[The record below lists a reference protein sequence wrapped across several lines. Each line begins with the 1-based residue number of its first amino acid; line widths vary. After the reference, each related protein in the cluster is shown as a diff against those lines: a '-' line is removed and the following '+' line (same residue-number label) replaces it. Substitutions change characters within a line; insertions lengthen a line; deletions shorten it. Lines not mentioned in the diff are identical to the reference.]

1 MKKRRE
7 PFVVVLLTTGALL
20 GSVGCTDARTSVNP
34 PEPEADAGVPDGSSN
49 PPPPDASIPD
59 AAPERP
65 DADLI
70 LPDAQAE

>member
-7 PFVVVLLTTGALL
+7 PFVVVLLTTGLL
-20 GSVGCTDARTSVNP
+20 GSVGCIDVHSNP

-59 AAPERP
+59 AAPELP
-65 DADLI
+65 DASLI